1 MYFTPYISVFSPNSG
16 KYRPEITSYGHFSLS
31 DTTTPTPS
39 FMLYLRKTT
48 LGTSAFLYFRICTYV
63 STIFNSNFHD
73 VCARFISWL
82 YVKEDY

>member
-39 FMLYLRKTT
+39 FILYLRKTT

-63 STIFNSNFHD
+63 STIFNCNFLD